1 MTAPVEMIYG
11 RDNNSRA
18 RPQAMAFIYESQAVG
33 EIGQHGKVNVADVP
47 AATVVSLGMRGD
59 YTDDALAHAQNLLQ
73 SWLKQHEDRYEAQG
87 SLRVLGFNSPMV
99 PVVER
104 YFEVQIPVRDKVAA
118 R

>member
-1 MTAPVEMIYG
+1 
-11 RDNNSRA
+11 
-18 RPQAMAFIYESQAVG
+18 
-33 EIGQHGKVNVADVP
+33 
-47 AATVVSLGMRGD
+47 
-59 YTDDALAHAQNLLQ
+59 LQ